1 MANEAIRRRKN
12 IVDADAETNLLY
24 YLNVFFS
31 QVGTSWLLKET
42 YFIGILCVQIVFD
55 ALSTWFLEILRGN
68 LDQVRDGGLQASGS

>member
-1 MANEAIRRRKN
+1 MANEAIGRRKD

-31 QVGTSWLLKET
+31 QVDTSKLLEET
-42 YFIGILCVQIVFD
+42 YFVGILCVQIVFD